1 MKIMNNRHFR
11 SLIDINSNEFIDI
24 IDKSIEFKNLDIKNN
39 VPNIFTNKTL
49 VMIFKKN
56 STRTRVSFETA
67 MYKLGGHAI
76 FLSDDSSQM
85 NRGEDISDTA
95 KVLSGMADIIMMR
108 TNSHEEIKELA
119 ENSSVPIINGLCNLF
134 HPCQLLADM
143 QTITEIKGKDLSKLT
158 IAWVGDGNN
167 MCNSYINASKLLNFK
182 LKISTPNGY
191 EPDKYTLDK
200 FGNNVEICE
209 LPGSAVDGA
218 DVVTTDVWTSM
229 GDEHENEER
238 KKIFKGYQV
247 NMNLMSKAKNDS
259 IFLHCL
265 PAHRGEEIDHDII
278 DSSHS
283 VVWQQAHNRLYS
295 SMALINFLLT
305 CE

>member
-1 MKIMNNRHFR
+1 MNNRHFK

-24 IDKSIEFKNLDIKNN
+24 INKAIEFKKLDIQNK
-39 VPNIFTNKTL
+39 VPSTFSNKTL

-67 MYKLGGHAI
+67 MFKLGGHAI
-76 FLSDDSSQM
+76 YLSEDSSQM

-95 KVLSGMADIIMMR
+95 RVLSGMADLIMMR
-108 TNSHEEIKELA
+108 TDSHKDIKELA
-119 ENSSVPIINGLCNLF
+119 ENSSVPVINGLCNLF

-143 QTITEIKGKDLSKLT
+143 QTITEVKGNNIPKLT
-158 IAWVGDGNN
+158 IAWIGDGNN

-191 EPDKYTLDK
+191 EPDEYTLGK
-200 FGNNVEICE
+200 FGDNVEICE

-247 NMNLMSKAKNDS
+247 NMNLMSKAKNDA

-265 PAHRGEEIDHDII
+265 PAHRGEEIDDDII
-278 DSSHS
+278 DSGHS
-283 VVWQQAHNRLYS
+283 VVWEQAHNRLYS

-305 CE
+305 RD

>member
-1 MKIMNNRHFR
+1 MNNRHFK
-11 SLIDINSNEFIDI
+11 SLIDINTNEFLGI
-24 IDKSIEFKNLDIKNN
+24 IKKAIEFKNLDIQNKI
-39 VPNIFTNKTL
+39 PNIFSNKTL

-76 FLSDDSSQM
+76 FLSDDWSQL
-85 NRGEDISDTA
+85 NRGEHISDTA
-95 KVLSGMADIIMMR
+95 KVLSGMADLIMMR
-108 TNSHEEIKELA
+108 TNSHDEIKELA

-143 QTITEIKGKDLSKLT
+143 QTITELKGDDFSKLT

-167 MCNSYINASKLLNFK
+167 MCNSYINASKLLDFK

-200 FGNNVEICE
+200 FGDNVEVCE

-247 NMNLMSKAKNDS
+247 NMNLMSKAKSES

-265 PAHRGEEIDHDII
+265 PAHRGEEIDNDII
-278 DSSHS
+278 DSGHS
-283 VVWQQAHNRLYS
+283 AVWQQAHNRLYS

-305 CE
+305 CK

>member
-1 MKIMNNRHFR
+1 MNKRDFK
-11 SLIDINSNEFIDI
+11 SLIDVNTQ
-24 IDKSIEFKNLDIKNN
+24 EFKRIIQQAIEYKELDKKHSIPRTYVNR
-39 VPNIFTNKTL
+39 TL
-49 VMIFKKN
+49 AMIFKKN

-76 FLSDDSSQM
+76 FLSESSTQL

-95 KVLSGMADIIMMR
+95 KVLSGMVDLIMMR
-108 TNSHEEIKELA
+108 TNTHDEIKCLA
-119 ENSSVPIINGLCNLF
+119 ENSSVPVINGLCNLF

-143 QTITEIKGKDLSKLT
+143 QTIAEIKGNDFSKLT
-158 IAWVGDGNN
+158 VAWIGDGNN

-182 LKISTPNGY
+182 LKISVPNGY

-200 FGNNVEICE
+200 FGENVELCE
-209 LPGSAVDGA
+209 IPGSAVDGA
-218 DVVTTDVWTSM
+218 DVVTTDVWASM

-238 KKIFKGYQV
+238 KKVFKSFQV
-247 NMNLMSKAKNDS
+247 NMNLMSKAKEKA

-265 PAHRGEEIDHDII
+265 PAHRGEEIDDTII
-278 DSSHS
+278 DSAYS

-295 SMALINFLLT
+295 SMALIDFLLSSSNN
-305 CE
+305 

>member
-1 MKIMNNRHFR
+1 MNNRHFR
-11 SLIDINSNEFIDI
+11 SLIDINSNEFKKI
-24 IDKSIEFKNLDIKNN
+24 IDKSIEFKNLDINN
-39 VPNIFTNKTL
+39 KVPASFLNKTL

-76 FLSDDSSQM
+76 FLSDDSSQL

-95 KVLSGMADIIMMR
+95 KVLSGMADLIMMR

-143 QTITEIKGKDLSKLT
+143 QTITELKGKDLSKLT

-191 EPDKYTLDK
+191 EPDQYTLDK

-247 NMNLMSKAKNDS
+247 NMNLMSKAKTDS

>member
-1 MKIMNNRHFR
+1 MNNRHFR
-11 SLIDINSNEFIDI
+11 SLIDINSNEFKDI
-24 IDKSIEFKNLDIKNN
+24 INKSIEFKNLDINN
-39 VPNIFTNKTL
+39 KVPASFLNKTL

-76 FLSDDSSQM
+76 FLSDDSSQL

-95 KVLSGMADIIMMR
+95 KVLSGMADLIMMR

-143 QTITEIKGKDLSKLT
+143 QTITELKGKDLSKLT

-191 EPDKYTLDK
+191 EPDQYTLDK

-247 NMNLMSKAKNDS
+247 NMNLMSKAKTDS

>member
-1 MKIMNNRHFR
+1 MNKRDFK
-11 SLIDINSNEFIDI
+11 SLIDVNTQ
-24 IDKSIEFKNLDIKNN
+24 EFKRIIQQAIEYKELDKKHSIPRTYINR
-39 VPNIFTNKTL
+39 TL
-49 VMIFKKN
+49 AMIFKKN

-76 FLSDDSSQM
+76 FLSESSTQL

-95 KVLSGMADIIMMR
+95 RVLSGMVDLIMMR
-108 TNSHEEIKELA
+108 TNTHDEIKCLA
-119 ENSSVPIINGLCNLF
+119 ENSSVPVINGLCNLF

-143 QTITEIKGKDLSKLT
+143 QTIAEIKGNDFSKLT
-158 IAWVGDGNN
+158 VAWIGDGNN

-182 LKISTPNGY
+182 LKISVPNGY

-200 FGNNVEICE
+200 FGENVELCE
-209 LPGSAVDGA
+209 IPGSAVDGA
-218 DVVTTDVWTSM
+218 DVVTTDVWASM

-238 KKIFKGYQV
+238 KKVFKSFQV
-247 NMNLMSKAKNDS
+247 NMNLMSKAKEKA

-265 PAHRGEEIDHDII
+265 PAHRGEEIDDTII
-278 DSSHS
+278 DSTYS

-295 SMALINFLLT
+295 SMALIDFLLSSSNN
-305 CE
+305 

>member
-1 MKIMNNRHFR
+1 MNNRHFR
-11 SLIDINSNEFIDI
+11 SLIDINNNEFLDI
-24 IDKSIEFKNLDIKNN
+24 IDKSIEFKNLDAKNEI
-39 VPNIFTNKTL
+39 PNIFPKKIL

-67 MYKLGGHAI
+67 MSKLGGHAI
-76 FLSDDSSQM
+76 FLSDDSCQL

-95 KVLSGMADIIMMR
+95 KVLSGMADLIMMR

-119 ENSSVPIINGLCNLF
+119 KSSSVPIINGLCNLF

-143 QTITEIKGKDLSKLT
+143 QTIAEIKGKDLSKLT

-191 EPDKYTLDK
+191 EPDEYTLNK
-200 FGNNVEICE
+200 FGKNVEICE
-209 LPGSAVDGA
+209 LPGSAVDDA

-265 PAHRGEEIDHDII
+265 PAHRGEEIDNDII

-283 VVWQQAHNRLYS
+283 VVWKQAHNRLYS